1 MKNKARIINLIF
13 LICVLIAV
21 TCHSVWL
28 LNQLNKDDD
37 KEYSDYVSKDQDLFD
52 YSPHTKADGSRYSL
66 AYVDYDEYMPA
77 SRQLCYILLGLEER
91 GWIKKDSL
99 PFTIEE
105 IEKDELS
112 TKMMYA
118 RLEKADLGDYVEFC
132 PGGFHY
138 LYNEK
143 EEDIAEDLKA
153 KAENGLDM
161 VITFGTSAGILV
173 KDLNLPIPMVDFSA
187 TDPVASG
194 IIASSTEGSG
204 NPNVWAQVEPSLPL
218 RQLKYYYSVKPFKK
232 LGVIAYGDEISA
244 GIPDVELCSEQ
255 IGFEVVKDLI
265 LEQPRE
271 SHEELSEY
279 YKLLEGKIGAMA
291 DAGIDA
297 FLLTGDVI
305 NDSSLLMAFFEPLY
319 EKKIPVYL
327 IDDSSYVQK
336 GATMLISAYDN
347 KNVGRFVADTIVKIF
362 GGEEAGKLPCI
373 YTSSPSIYYN
383 YDIGKSIDFPTSF
396 EFLAVCDEIYTWG
409 VEDEG

>member
-1 MKNKARIINLIF
+1 MKGKGRIINLIS

-21 TCHSVWL
+21 TLYSLWL
-28 LNQLNKDDD
+28 INRLNEEDE
-37 KEYSDYVSKDQDLFD
+37 EYDTFVSKDQDIFD
-52 YSPHTKADGSRYSL
+52 YSPHTKADGSKYSF

-77 SRQLCYILLGLEER
+77 SSQFYYILVGLEER

-105 IEKDELS
+105 IEQHEMS
-112 TKMMYA
+112 TKMMYSA
-118 RLEKADLGDYVEFC
+118 LEKADLGDYIKVC

-143 EEDIAEDLKA
+143 EEDIAADLKS
-153 KAENGLDM
+153 KAGSEIDM

-173 KDLNLPIPMVDFSA
+173 KDMNLPIPMVDFSA

-218 RQLKYYYSVKPFKK
+218 RQLKYYYSVSPFKK
-232 LGVIAYGDEISA
+232 LGVIVHGDEISA
-244 GIPDVELCSEQ
+244 GIPDVELCSEL
-255 IGFEVVKDLI
+255 IGFELVKDVYPV
-265 LEQPRE
+265 QPRE
-271 SHEELSEY
+271 TEEDIKAYNAMLMERF
-279 YKLLEGKIGAMA
+279 EAMA
-291 DAGIDA
+291 DSGIDA
-297 FLLTGDVI
+297 FLLAGDVI
-305 NDSSLLMAFFEPLY
+305 SDSSLLMTFFEPLY
-319 EKKIPVYL
+319 SRKIPVYM
-327 IDDSSYVQK
+327 IDDASYVKK

-362 GGEEAGKLPCI
+362 KGNEAGKLPCI

-383 YDIGKSIDFPTSF
+383 YDIGKMIDYPSRF
-396 EFLAVCDEIYTWG
+396 EFLAVCDEIYTG
-409 VEDEG
+409 GSGS

>member
-1 MKNKARIINLIF
+1 MKGKGRIINLIS

-21 TCHSVWL
+21 TLYSLWL
-28 LNQLNKDDD
+28 INRLNEVDE
-37 KEYSDYVSKDQDLFD
+37 EYDTFVSKDQDIFD
-52 YSPHTKADGSRYSL
+52 YSPHTKADGSKYSF

-77 SRQLCYILLGLEER
+77 SSQFYYILVGLEER

-105 IEKDELS
+105 IEQQEMS
-112 TKMMYA
+112 TKMMYSA
-118 RLEKADLGDYVEFC
+118 LEKADLGDYIKVC

-143 EEDIAEDLKA
+143 EEDIAADLKS
-153 KAENGLDM
+153 KAGSEIDM

-173 KDLNLPIPMVDFSA
+173 KDMNLPIPMVDFSA

-218 RQLKYYYSVKPFKK
+218 RQLKYYYSVSPFKK
-232 LGVIAYGDEISA
+232 LGVIVHGDEISA
-244 GIPDVELCSEQ
+244 GIPDVELCSEL
-255 IGFEVVKDLI
+255 IGFELVKDVYPV
-265 LEQPRE
+265 QPRE
-271 SHEELSEY
+271 TEEDIKAYNAMLMERF
-279 YKLLEGKIGAMA
+279 EAMA
-291 DAGIDA
+291 DSGIDA
-297 FLLTGDVI
+297 FLLAGDVI
-305 NDSSLLMAFFEPLY
+305 SDSSLLMTFFEPLY
-319 EKKIPVYL
+319 SRKIPVYM
-327 IDDSSYVQK
+327 IDDASYVKK

-362 GGEEAGKLPCI
+362 KGNEAGKLPCI

-383 YDIGKSIDFPTSF
+383 YDIGKMIDYPSRF
-396 EFLAVCDEIYTWG
+396 EFLAVCDEIYTG
-409 VEDEG
+409 GSGS

>member
-1 MKNKARIINLIF
+1 MKGKGRIINLIS

-21 TCHSVWL
+21 TLYSLWL
-28 LNQLNKDDD
+28 INRLNEEDE
-37 KEYSDYVSKDQDLFD
+37 EYDTFVSKDQDIFD
-52 YSPHTKADGSRYSL
+52 YSPHTKADGSKYSF

-77 SRQLCYILLGLEER
+77 SSQFYYILVGLEER

-105 IEKDELS
+105 IEQHEMS
-112 TKMMYA
+112 TKMMYSA
-118 RLEKADLGDYVEFC
+118 LEKADLGDYIKVC

-143 EEDIAEDLKA
+143 EEDIAADLKS
-153 KAENGLDM
+153 KAGSEIDM

-173 KDLNLPIPMVDFSA
+173 KDMNLPIPMVDFSA

-218 RQLKYYYSVKPFKK
+218 RQLKYYYSVSPFKK
-232 LGVIAYGDEISA
+232 LGVIVHGDEISA
-244 GIPDVELCSEQ
+244 GIPDVELCSEL
-255 IGFEVVKDLI
+255 IGFELVKDVYPV
-265 LEQPRE
+265 QPRE
-271 SHEELSEY
+271 TEEDIKAYNAMLMERFQ
-279 YKLLEGKIGAMA
+279 AMA
-291 DAGIDA
+291 DSGIDA
-297 FLLTGDVI
+297 FLLAGDVI
-305 NDSSLLMAFFEPLY
+305 SDSSLLMTFFEPLY
-319 EKKIPVYL
+319 SRKIPVYM
-327 IDDSSYVQK
+327 IDDASYVKK

-362 GGEEAGKLPCI
+362 KGNEAGKLPCI

-383 YDIGKSIDFPTSF
+383 YDIGKMIDYPSRF
-396 EFLAVCDEIYTWG
+396 EFLAVCDEIYTG
-409 VEDEG
+409 GSGS

>member
-1 MKNKARIINLIF
+1 MKGKGRIINLIS

-21 TCHSVWL
+21 TLYSLWL
-28 LNQLNKDDD
+28 INRLNEEDE
-37 KEYSDYVSKDQDLFD
+37 EYDTFVSKDQDIFD
-52 YSPHTKADGSRYSL
+52 YSPHTKADGSKYSF

-77 SRQLCYILLGLEER
+77 SSQFYYILVGLEER

-105 IEKDELS
+105 IEQQEMS
-112 TKMMYA
+112 TKMMYSA
-118 RLEKADLGDYVEFC
+118 LEKADLGDYIKVC

-143 EEDIAEDLKA
+143 EEDIAADLKS
-153 KAENGLDM
+153 KAGSEIDM

-173 KDLNLPIPMVDFSA
+173 KDMNLPIPMVDFSA

-218 RQLKYYYSVKPFKK
+218 RQLKYYYSVSPFKK
-232 LGVIAYGDEISA
+232 LGVIVHGDEISA
-244 GIPDVELCSEQ
+244 GIPDVELCSEL
-255 IGFEVVKDLI
+255 IGFELVEDVYPV
-265 LEQPRE
+265 QPRE
-271 SHEELSEY
+271 TEEDIKAYNAMLMERF
-279 YKLLEGKIGAMA
+279 EAMA
-291 DAGIDA
+291 DSGIDA
-297 FLLTGDVI
+297 FLLAGDVI
-305 NDSSLLMAFFEPLY
+305 SDSSLLMTFFEPLY
-319 EKKIPVYL
+319 SRKIPVYM
-327 IDDSSYVQK
+327 IDDASYVKK

-362 GGEEAGKLPCI
+362 KGNEAGKLPCI

-383 YDIGKSIDFPTSF
+383 YDIGKMIDYPSRF
-396 EFLAVCDEIYTWG
+396 EFLAVCDEIYTG
-409 VEDEG
+409 GSGS